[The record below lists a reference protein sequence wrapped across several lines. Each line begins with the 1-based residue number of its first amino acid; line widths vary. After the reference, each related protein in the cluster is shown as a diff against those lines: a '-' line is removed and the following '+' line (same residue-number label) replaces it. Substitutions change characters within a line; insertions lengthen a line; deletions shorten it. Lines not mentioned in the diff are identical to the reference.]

1 MNEKWQ
7 KASRMQTRKK
17 RNCKAAIIALILTS
31 ALTCCTSTQ
40 KRSGDVPYVV
50 VPDPIQKD
58 GISAVIFDAETETVS
73 MPLWYW
79 RKIVNYIIDTQA
91 ALKIAG
97 AEKQK

>member
-1 MNEKWQ
+1 M
-7 KASRMQTRKK
+7 
-17 RNCKAAIIALILTS
+17 LL
-31 ALTCCTSTQ
+31 LTCCTSTR

-58 GISAVIFDAETETVS
+58 GTSAVIFDAETDTVS

-91 ALKIAG
+91 ALKSAG

>member
-1 MNEKWQ
+1 MRISHSGRGERQIENTWRSGNMKNKWQ
-7 KASRMQTRKK
+7 K
-17 RNCKAAIIALILTS
+17 
-31 ALTCCTSTQ
+31 ALTCCTSTR

-58 GISAVIFDAETETVS
+58 GTSAVILDTETDTVS
-73 MPLWYW
+73 MPMWYW

>member
-1 MNEKWQ
+1 M
-7 KASRMQTRKK
+7 
-17 RNCKAAIIALILTS
+17 ILTP

-40 KRSGDVPYVV
+40 KRNGDVPYVV

-58 GISAVIFDAETETVS
+58 GTSAVILDAETDTVS
-73 MPLWYW
+73 MPMWYW

>member
-1 MNEKWQ
+1 MKNKWQ
-7 KASRMQTRKK
+7 KASQMQTRKK
-17 RNCKAAIIALILTS
+17 RNCKAAIIALILTP
-31 ALTCCTSTQ
+31 ALTCCTSTR
-40 KRSGDVPYVV
+40 KRSGDVPYVK

-58 GISAVIFDAETETVS
+58 GTSAVILDAETDRVS
-73 MPLWYW
+73 MPMWYW

>member
-1 MNEKWQ
+1 M
-7 KASRMQTRKK
+7 RK
-17 RNCKAAIIALILTS
+17 S
-31 ALTCCTSTQ
+31 A
-40 KRSGDVPYVV
+40 GNVPYVV

-58 GISAVIFDAETETVS
+58 GTSAVILDEETETVS
-73 MPLWYW
+73 MPMWYW

>member
-1 MNEKWQ
+1 
-7 KASRMQTRKK
+7 
-17 RNCKAAIIALILTS
+17 
-31 ALTCCTSTQ
+31 
-40 KRSGDVPYVV
+40 VPYVV

-58 GISAVIFDAETETVS
+58 GTSAVILDAETDTVS
-73 MPLWYW
+73 MPMWYW